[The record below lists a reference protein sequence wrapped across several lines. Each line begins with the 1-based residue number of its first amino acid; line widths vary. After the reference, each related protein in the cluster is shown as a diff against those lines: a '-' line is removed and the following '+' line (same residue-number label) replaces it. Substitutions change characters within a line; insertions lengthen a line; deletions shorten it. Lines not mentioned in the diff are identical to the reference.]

1 MIKQKILTKMVHV
14 FVTSIPLYPIIN
26 NSFSYA
32 NCNLVYLDI
41 RVFYIE
47 AQGREG
53 AVLADK
59 T

>member
-1 MIKQKILTKMVHV
+1 MVHV
-14 FVTSIPLYPIIN
+14 FVISIPLYPIIN

-47 AQGREG
+47 AQSREG
-53 AVLADK
+53 AVLLLADK